1 MAISEVSDVTQAPL
15 SNLKVLD
22 LSRILAGPLCAMLLG
37 DLGADV
43 IKVER
48 PDRGD
53 DTRAWGPP
61 FAGGESAYYL
71 HVNRNKRS
79 MTLNLNNEAGRSI
92 LAQLVTSADVV
103 IDNFKGGTLA
113 RWGFDE
119 SWFEKE
125 APHVV
130 RCTISGYGGEG
141 SGAEIP
147 GYDFITQAE
156 SGLMAIT
163 GEEQGEP
170 MKLGVAIVDY
180 CAGLTATVSIL
191 AAIESRNQTGKG
203 QATEVVLHDMGL
215 QMLAAIAS
223 NHLISGEPA
232 KRYGN
237 GHPNLVPYRTFAA
250 IDGNF
255 ALGVGNDLLF
265 RKACEVVGHPEWAE
279 DPRFARN
286 RDRVDNRKQIEQLLE
301 DVILTRSKADW
312 IKAFTD
318 AGIPSGPVNSV
329 AEALSDPL
337 ALERE
342 VVTEIAHPT
351 IGTMRTLGVLTNLSG
366 SPAKIRRHPP
376 LLGEHT
382 EEILLELGY
391 GRENIEDVRSDGAV

>member
-1 MAISEVSDVTQAPL
+1 VSEVKQAPL
-15 SNLKVLD
+15 SDLKVID

-61 FAGGESAYYL
+61 FAGGESAYFL

-79 MTLNLNNEAGRSI
+79 LTLNLNKQAGRSI
-92 LAQLVTSADVV
+92 LARLIKSADVV
-103 IDNFKGGTLA
+103 IDNFKQGTLSK
-113 RWGFDE
+113 WGFDE
-119 SWFEKE
+119 TWFEKE

-130 RCTISGYGGEG
+130 RCTISGYGTTGP
-141 SGAEIP
+141 GAGIP

-163 GEEQGEP
+163 GESDGEP

-180 CAGLTATVSIL
+180 CAGLMATISIL
-191 AAIESRNQTGKG
+191 AAIESRNQTGRG
-203 QATEVVLHDMGL
+203 QSTEVALHDTGL

-232 KRYGN
+232 ERYGN
-237 GHPNLVPYRTFAA
+237 GHPNLVPYRTFDAA
-250 IDGNF
+250 DGIF
-255 ALGVGNDLLF
+255 ALGIGNDTLF
-265 RKACEVVGHPEWAE
+265 RTMCGIVGHPEWAE

-286 RDRVDNRKQIEQLLE
+286 QDRVVNREAIEMLIE
-301 DVILTRSKADW
+301 DVMLTRDKAYW
-312 IKAFTD
+312 ISVFRE
-318 AGIPSGPVNSV
+318 AGIPCGRVNTVS
-329 AEALSDPL
+329 EALSDPL
-337 ALERE
+337 VADRE
-342 VVTEIAHPT
+342 VVTEVEHPT
-351 IGTMRTLGVLTNLSG
+351 IGMMRTLGLPIRLDS
-366 SPAKIRRHPP
+366 SPTEIRRHPP

-382 EEILLELGY
+382 DEILGELGY
-391 GRENIEDVRSDGAV
+391 SAEDVARLRSGGEV